1 MRLSGDLPKGSSCLW
16 TSSFPLCFYLAL
28 FLHVS
33 MPQCKHHHCN
43 CEEGVFLHQLLPR
56 TLAMMS
62 QSTQG
67 SNSGKRVAEISAA
80 MKAARLHGD
89 DADSDQEQAGNDEPA
104 WTAMLLEAF
113 AEADAEQS
121 YTQLIQKRKRLTF
134 SAFEDPLMN
143 DKILAVEALV
153 QPSLHGMYEL
163 FKRTDLIAR
172 LDRLPPSDHD
182 QRLQLEQ
189 ECLGCTS
196 SVFFAKLHGG
206 VAPDVCNIIFGTS
219 LDEQIDKS
227 CLSQSI
233 SKL

>member
-1 MRLSGDLPKGSSCLW
+1 
-16 TSSFPLCFYLAL
+16 
-28 FLHVS
+28 
-33 MPQCKHHHCN
+33 
-43 CEEGVFLHQLLPR
+43 
-56 TLAMMS
+56 MMS
-62 QSTQG
+62 QSTQE
-67 SNSGKRVAEISAA
+67 SNSSKRVAEISAA
-80 MKAARLHGD
+80 MKAAHLHGD
-89 DADSDQEQAGNDEPA
+89 DADSEQPGNDELG

-134 SAFEDPLMN
+134 SAFEDPLIN
-143 DKILAVEALV
+143 EKILAVEALV

-196 SVFFAKLHGG
+196 SFFFA
-206 VAPDVCNIIFGTS
+206 TS
-219 LDEQIDKS
+219 LDEQIDKR

-233 SKL
+233 SRL